1 MVSQRQSMPNL
12 LASCLVLVLCLSRA
26 CLTTSN
32 ANVDGSGL
40 ANSANNIDSTDLGPD
55 ENDAA
60 IQHIL
65 SRLSSWTKEKR
76 KNDKRNRH
84 VFDDDVALHQQQM
97 PRKTELN
104 RPFVTLA
111 YAQTLDGMIGAK
123 DGTFKTRNLSLS
135 CPASMTL
142 THHLRNF
149 HDAILVGG
157 STFLLDQPRLNV
169 RLPFKYGT
177 HEIAQPMP
185 VVLDSHLKYLQLLL
199 FDQTISTD
207 LSSLQ
212 QSSKDGTLPDIML
225 NRIRAHH
232 PTICCSSDA
241 AKSFL
246 DILEIVFQDQH
257 ENTKRKRK
265 KSYKITVFKKI
276 DEYDHEADV
285 CLPIKITIHITNH
298 HKHEDD
304 VLEEFTLTLLPCR
317 THPKTNSLDLR
328 HVLHQLHNQ
337 FAVET
342 LMVEGGAG
350 ILSSFLNE
358 CVVGPEILDGS
369 GRQSFPRSKVVDCIC
384 VTTVPKLIGG
394 KWGLP
399 VLGEFGSVLPHLSND
414 LSANDA
420 DDSDRDD
427 TTGKLTIKDGEF
439 VKLGQDSTFLGRI
452 DVARKRPRAST
463 SDTS

>member
-1 MVSQRQSMPNL
+1 MVSKRHSMTYL
-12 LASCLVLVLCLSRA
+12 LACYLVLVLFLSRA

-32 ANVDGSGL
+32 ANVDGLGL
-40 ANSANNIDSTDLGPD
+40 NTSADRTDLGVG

-60 IQHIL
+60 IQCIL
-65 SRLSSWTKEKR
+65 SRLSSWMKEKR

-84 VFDDDVALHQQQM
+84 DFDDDVVLHQQQM
-97 PRKTELN
+97 PHKTELN

-111 YAQTLDGMIGAK
+111 YAQTLDGMIGIASK
-123 DGTFKTRNLSLS
+123 DGTSKTKNLLLS

-142 THHLRNF
+142 THHLRNL

-177 HEIAQPMP
+177 HEIVQPMP
-185 VVLDSHLKYLQLLL
+185 VVLDTHLKYLQLLL
-199 FDQTISTD
+199 FDKIISTD

-212 QSSKDGTLPDIML
+212 QSSTDGTLPDIML
-225 NRIRAHH
+225 ERIKARH

-246 DILEIVFQDQH
+246 DLLEVVFQDQH
-257 ENTKRKRK
+257 ENTKRKRE
-265 KSYKITVFKKI
+265 KSYKITVYKKI
-276 DEYDHEADV
+276 DENDHEADV
-285 CLPIKITIHITNH
+285 CLPIKITIRITH
-298 HKHEDD
+298 HKKHDDD
-304 VLEEFTLTLLPCR
+304 VLEDVTLTLLPCR
-317 THPKTNSLDLR
+317 MHKKKNSLDLR

-342 LMVEGGAG
+342 VMVEGGAG

-358 CVVGPEILDGS
+358 CVGGPDIPDGS
-369 GRQSFPRSKVVDCIC
+369 GSQSVDSSKVVDCIC
-384 VTTVPKLIGG
+384 VTTAPKVIGG

-399 VLGEFGSVLPHLSND
+399 VFGDFGSMLPHLIKNP
-414 LSANDA
+414 SANDA
-420 DDSDRDD
+420 DDSEEDD
-427 TTGKLTIKDGEF
+427 TVGKLKIKDGEF
-439 VKLGQDSTFLGRI
+439 FKLGQDSTFLGRI
-452 DVARKRPRAST
+452 DMARKGPRAST
-463 SDTS
+463 LDTA